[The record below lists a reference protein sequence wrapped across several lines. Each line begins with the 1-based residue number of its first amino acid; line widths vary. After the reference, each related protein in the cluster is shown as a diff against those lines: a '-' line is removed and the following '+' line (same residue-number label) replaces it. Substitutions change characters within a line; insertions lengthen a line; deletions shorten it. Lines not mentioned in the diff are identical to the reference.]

1 MLGRRQ
7 HLPMESVEAAVAG
20 NGGWIKAPATEACG
34 ETQGGKGGGVPRASA
49 DTPSCF
55 FVAAR
60 MNFEVPEWVTEA
72 RQERAPRA
80 QKQNRKPPPHPPQPM
95 YCAKCEMWL
104 NGQSQWDHH
113 ISLPKHNG
121 GNKVAKVVIP
131 SSTAYII
138 EQSASYD
145 DATKQY
151 MLSLYKRCALPSR
164 L

>member
-1 MLGRRQ
+1 
-7 HLPMESVEAAVAG
+7 MESVEAAYAG
-20 NGGWIKAPATEACG
+20 NGGWLKAPATQAEIDAS
-34 ETQGGKGGGVPRASA
+34 TPRGGKGGGVPTAGAVPSK
-49 DTPSCF
+49 PSCF
-55 FVAAR
+55 FVAAL

-95 YCAKCEMWL
+95 YCAKCGMWL
-104 NGQSQWDHH
+104 NGQAQWDRH
-113 ISLPKHNG
+113 ISLPMHHG
-121 GNKVAKVVIP
+121 GNTVV
-131 SSTAYII
+131 
-138 EQSASYD
+138 EQSAFYD